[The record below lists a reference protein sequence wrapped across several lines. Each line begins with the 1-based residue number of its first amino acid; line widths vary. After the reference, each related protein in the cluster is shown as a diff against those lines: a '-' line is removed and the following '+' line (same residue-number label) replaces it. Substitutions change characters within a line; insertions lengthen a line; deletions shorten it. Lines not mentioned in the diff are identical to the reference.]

1 MKAQTQT
8 IAEDPRY
15 IVKVE
20 PEFAD
25 NLAVEFSSKTRVKDG
40 EYLEEQILRAIAQA
54 QFWTGYI

>member
-15 IVKVE
+15 IGKVE

-25 NLAVEFSSKTRVKDG
+25 NLAIQFSRKTRVKNG

-54 QFWTGYI
+54 